1 MIRALAVAA
10 CVVVAP
16 GVARAQAPDAGVD
29 ARETR
34 VLTRAEGEPADA
46 SQREARQLF
55 DEAVPLLEAGS
66 FDAAREPLRRSLELF
81 PNLPTAFNLAVALSH
96 TGETH
101 AAIALFDAILAGEYG
116 PMSDAQRTDAT
127 AMLRQARRD
136 LATLRIRAAGAP
148 QIRIHIDGHHVG
160 DVVGGAELAWRVDA
174 GSHIVGASAAGHA
187 EVEESVTLRRGQ
199 RRRLTLQLGEATL
212 VPEPGDPSLH
222 AQATALETEDDESS
236 GVGAE
241 LALIIGGG
249 AAVVAGIVVG
259 VFLLTRETQ
268 TSPPVTDPVL
278 PIVETLR
285 W

>member
-1 MIRALAVAA
+1 
-10 CVVVAP
+10 
-16 GVARAQAPDAGVD
+16 
-29 ARETR
+29 
-34 VLTRAEGEPADA
+34 
-46 SQREARQLF
+46 
-55 DEAVPLLEAGS
+55 
-66 FDAAREPLRRSLELF
+66 
-81 PNLPTAFNLAVALSH
+81 
-96 TGETH
+96 
-101 AAIALFDAILAGEYG
+101 
-116 PMSDAQRTDAT
+116 
-127 AMLRQARRD
+127 
-136 LATLRIRAAGAP
+136 
-148 QIRIHIDGHHVG
+148 
-160 DVVGGAELAWRVDA
+160 
-174 GSHIVGASAAGHA
+174 
-187 EVEESVTLRRGQ
+187 VTLRRGQ